1 MNEDENRTEEL
12 EENGDELS
20 EGGKTFVRIVV
31 AVCIFALLA
40 TFLFYGQKC
49 AVRIPITIE
58 GTVQVSIGVK

>member
-20 EGGKTFVRIVV
+20 ERWKTFVRIVV

-49 AVRIPITIE
+49 AIRIPITID
-58 GTVQVSIGVK
+58 GTLQVSIGVK